1 MACFPFKLRF
11 VVGKKVNAT
20 WNGQWTCNRHV
31 GNSSFNWQSA
41 RHLLIQFHDTWMNV
55 ACASNLE

>member
-41 RHLLIQFHDTWMNV
+41 RHLLIQFHDTWM
-55 ACASNLE
+55 